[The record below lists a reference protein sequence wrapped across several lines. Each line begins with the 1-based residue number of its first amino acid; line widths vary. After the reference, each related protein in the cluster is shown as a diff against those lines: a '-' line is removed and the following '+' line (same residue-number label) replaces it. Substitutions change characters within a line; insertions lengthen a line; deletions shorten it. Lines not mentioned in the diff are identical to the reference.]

1 MLNRL
6 PLLLGICCLLTSL
19 SGGCAAMRTWGKKS
33 DEADVGKLR
42 EKRREEVVHDF
53 ERRRATA
60 QLQAAR
66 ERAEHGDP
74 EAAEQILQSVISRDP
89 TNVAAREQL
98 AELYWA
104 HEQLAEAEEQL
115 REALALAPER
125 AELHHLLGILLDARG
140 NETEADS
147 HLTRAVEL
155 EPANQL
161 FRLTA
166 ESAGIKK
173 LPHVAARPAVETAS
187 AVQPD

>member
-6 PLLLGICCLLTSL
+6 PLLLAICCVLVSP
-19 SGGCAAMRTWGKKS
+19 SGGCSALRTWGKKS
-33 DEADVGKLR
+33 EETDVGKLR
-42 EKRREEVVHDF
+42 ERRREEVGHDF
-53 ERRRATA
+53 ERRRSTA

-74 EAAEQILQSVISRDP
+74 EAAEQILQSVIARDA

-104 HEQLAEAEEQL
+104 HEQLAEAEQQL
-115 REALALAPER
+115 RDALSLAPER

-140 NETEADS
+140 NETEADTY
-147 HLTRAVEL
+147 LTRAVEL
-155 EPANQL
+155 DPANDL

-166 ESAGIKK
+166 ESAGIQN
-173 LPHVAARPAVETAS
+173 LPAATARPAVQPAS
-187 AVQPD
+187 AHQPE